1 MTAAGIAI
9 CGEWCQKIIYNE
21 PSSSCGEGLFVKK
34 GNPKGLHS
42 YEDLIK
48 KGGKVA
54 IMAGAEQLRM
64 IQAPSALS
72 RLLKKSVAFAHE
84 TGIVSVVDVDVSDKA
99 SSGAESCPSTTTDR
113 VALVL
118 SLP

>member
-64 IQAPSALS
+64 IQAPRRLEHQRTHTPADVR
-72 RLLKKSVAFAHE
+72 RLLCPQRLA
-84 TGIVSVVDVDVSDKA
+84 TG
-99 SSGAESCPSTTTDR
+99 
-113 VALVL
+113 
-118 SLP
+118 